1 MPNRR
6 KPRTAYRRGAD
17 TKWQVWW
24 PILVTILAYLVGGV
38 GIYVGMSNKLAV
50 QTEQIANLQK
60 SSDGVKDDLKD
71 RIDSLQR
78 NFEGIQRYLVD
89 LHNQEDRTRR

>member
-1 MPNRR
+1 MKKNARR
-6 KPRTAYRRGAD
+6 IAYRRGRD

-24 PILVTILAYLVGGV
+24 PILVTIIAYLLGGI

-50 QTEQIANLQK
+50 QSEQIGHLQR
-60 SSDGVKDDLKD
+60 SSDGVKVDLKD

-78 NFEGIQRYLVD
+78 NMESMERYIVE
-89 LHNQEDRTRR
+89 LHRQERREH